1 MQNTIRNIRL
11 TFDGA
16 AQEVTGS
23 NHLLE
28 IGTKKILIDCGL
40 FQGSRFA
47 DEKNY
52 EPFAYDPTRVDAL
65 ILTHAHLDHC
75 GRIPKLLKSG
85 FHGKIYATAP
95 TAALTE
101 IILLDSAHLMRK
113 EAERENHEPLFTE
126 EDVTDVLARFESV
139 SYGERVELDTGIF
152 FKLHDAG
159 HILGSSFV
167 ELHAEGKRFIFTGD
181 LGNSPA
187 PIIDKLDTIYGCDIL
202 VMESTYG
209 NRIHEDV
216 KKREQQLRD
225 IIVETSNRKGVLLIP
240 AFALERTQEMLHA
253 LDHLIETA
261 SIPPLKVILD
271 SPLAIKATNIFQEYI
286 DYFNQAAQDHFHR
299 DNFFHFKNL
308 ITTVT
313 HEESEDIITIPSPKI
328 IIAGAGMMNGGRI
341 LHHAKNY
348 LPNPTTTLLIVGY
361 QAEGTLG
368 RRLLEGEHRV
378 HIYGED
384 VQVNARIVA
393 IGAYSAH
400 ADQKQIVEWLN
411 HMKYFPK
418 KIFLVHGEPKSQDGL
433 KEAILAKFD
442 TEVVEPEWKQSFE
455 L

>member
-1 MQNTIRNIRL
+1 MTNTIRTVRL
-11 TFDGA
+11 TFEGA
-16 AQEVTGS
+16 AKEVTGS

-47 DEKNY
+47 EAKNY
-52 EPFAYDPTRVDAL
+52 EPFPYEAARINAV

-75 GRIPKLLKSG
+75 GRIPKLLKEG
-85 FHGKIYATAP
+85 FTGKIYATAP

-113 EAERENHEPLFTE
+113 EAEHDNREPLYTE
-126 EDVTDVLARFESV
+126 EEVTDVLARFQAV
-139 SYGERVELDTGIF
+139 SYGDRVDLEQNIF

-187 PIIDKLDTIYGCDIL
+187 PIIDKLDTIYGCDFL
-202 VMESTYG
+202 VCESTYG
-209 NRIHEDV
+209 NRVHEDI

-225 IIVETSNRKGVLLIP
+225 IIVETIQKKGVLLIP

-261 SIPPLKVILD
+261 SIPPIKVILD
-271 SPLAIKATNIFQEYI
+271 SPLAIKATNIFQQYAQ
-286 DYFNQAAQDHFHR
+286 YFNDDAEEHFKR

-308 ITTVT
+308 LTTVS
-313 HEESEDIITIPSPKI
+313 HQESEGIITLPSPKI
-328 IIAGAGMMNGGRI
+328 IVAGAGMMNGGRI

-348 LPNPTTTLLIVGY
+348 LPNDNTTLLIVGF

-368 RRLLEGEHRV
+368 RRLLQGERHV
-378 HIYGED
+378 KIYGED
-384 VQVNARIVA
+384 VTVNANIVA
-393 IGAYSAH
+393 IGSYSAH
-400 ADQKQIVEWLN
+400 ADQKQIISWLS

-418 KIFLVHGEPKSQDGL
+418 TIFLVHGEEQAAEGL
-433 KEAILAKFD
+433 KQAILDKFD
-442 TEVVEPEWKQSFE
+442 TDVIEPEWKQSFV